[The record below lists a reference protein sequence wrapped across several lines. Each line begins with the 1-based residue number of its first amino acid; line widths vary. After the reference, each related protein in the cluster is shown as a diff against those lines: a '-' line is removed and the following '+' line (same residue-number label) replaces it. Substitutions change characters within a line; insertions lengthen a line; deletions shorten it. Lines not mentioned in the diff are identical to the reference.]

1 MRQACDRACKTCLN
15 NLCTH
20 KIPIFSNLPYEALEK
35 IALKIEHETL
45 SAGTVITDLDEEN
58 TRITIISEGQV
69 KAYRYTA
76 DGREQ
81 ILYIF
86 SEGDFFGERDIL
98 YAQRSPFRV
107 EALTEVKLC
116 HLTSVRFHEL
126 LFEHQ
131 EIALQIIEALSK
143 RLQRL
148 EQVIQNMGQRSI
160 EARISVALLDFASQY
175 GLKRPNG
182 ILIKLPLSREGF
194 ASYIGIARETLSRK
208 MSQFEQEGLLEN
220 IGHKSILIR
229 DEKALKTYSDL

>member
-86 SEGDFFGERDIL
+86 SEGDFFGEQHL
-98 YAQRSPFRV
+98 LSASETPYQV
-107 EALTEVKLC
+107 EALTDTRICQLSRQALNQLIIR
-116 HLTSVRFHEL
+116 HPEL
-126 LFEHQ
+126 
-131 EIALQIIEALSK
+131 ALQLIQDLTL
-143 RLQRL
+143 RLGRL
-148 EQVIQNMGQRSI
+148 EQAIQTMGGRSI
-160 EARISVALLDFASQY
+160 DARISTTLLDFAERY
-175 GLKRPNG
+175 GRVRSDG
-182 ILIKLPLSREGF
+182 IHVTLPLSREGL
-194 ASYIGIARETLSRK
+194 ASYIGIARETISRK
-208 MSQFEQEGLLEN
+208 LGQLEN
-220 IGHKSILIR
+220 DGIIESRGHRGLRIIR
-229 DEKALKTYSDL
+229 IDTLRTLAE